1 MKTKKSQALER
12 IIALMNESFDAEDI
26 MKLAI
31 AYSVVKRGVILPERY
46 YSCSKCGGRG
56 HLSKRN
62 FCDFCGASMT
72 DAAVGM
78 VMERLEALGYDKDD

>member
-31 AYSVVKRGVILPERY
+31 AYSVVKRGVILPDWTKEGEHDHQG
-46 YSCSKCGGRG
+46 SGTQK
-56 HLSKRN
+56 L
-62 FCDFCGASMT
+62 
-72 DAAVGM
+72 
-78 VMERLEALGYDKDD
+78 

>member
-31 AYSVVKRGVILPERY
+31 AYSVVKHGVIFPDWIKEGEHDQQG
-46 YSCSKCGGRG
+46 S
-56 HLSKRN
+56 
-62 FCDFCGASMT
+62 GAQK
-72 DAAVGM
+72 
-78 VMERLEALGYDKDD
+78 L